1 MKKILAL
8 VMALVL
14 AVSVCAAF
22 AEESAPSKTVED
34 MVAVEI
40 LSENN
45 EDFELTAAT
54 VISDEFDAELENLA
68 ACEDLVAYLGIDT
81 DEQLVC
87 MEIVEMA
94 AVNAADDTDVK
105 LLVEVATPFAKD
117 AKVCLAI
124 GFKNEE
130 GVVEYTI
137 VPAEVTEDGALVVE
151 LPYEI
156 VARMMQQPALVLV
169 LTAPIA

>member
-45 EDFELTAAT
+45 EDFELAAAT
-54 VISDEFDAELENLA
+54 VISDEFAAELEKLA
-68 ACEDLVAYLGIDT
+68 ACEDLAAYLGIDA
-81 DEQLVC
+81 DELVC
-87 MEIVEMA
+87 MEIVELGA
-94 AVNAADDTDVK
+94 ANAAADTDVK
-105 LLVEVATPFAKD
+105 VKFVFATPFAQD

-124 GFKNEE
+124 GFNAEE
-130 GVVEYTI
+130 GVEYTI